1 MQKVMKSNTKIL
13 ISFTTFI
20 ISLLTS
26 FFLGE
31 IFYNSID
38 GTDFYRYFRYIEY
51 FSGTIETPSREQGLF
66 YFWFISNFIEFSQSY
81 YLPDKWEYVYS
92 TSIQFGNFVLYLI
105 GLLGLFLWLS
115 SRGVNKSIIFL
126 TFSVLNFFPPI
137 YGGRL
142 IMKPEILVFCF
153 LPWIFIG
160 IDNYFKNKNKVN
172 LILVAP
178 LLSLLVTSKG
188 TIAMMMFF
196 SLLYLYFHEIKK
208 INLKDLLIPVAF
220 FTILSTL
227 LYSENSNINSVS
239 LLSHQELDQYLFK
252 APISFLLN
260 INFNDL
266 IFNPFRNEH
275 ANSLIGITLI
285 DLFGDYFNRYWDH
298 SRSLFLS
305 NRFDLLEFLPNPR
318 RNVGL
323 SLSSIFVLSSIA
335 YTPEKKFKKHQK
347 VYLIGMSVLALTSLG
362 LFGLHFNPDKG
373 DTVKTHYYFYL
384 IAISFTIILVQY
396 LSRRKY
402 ITQLVS
408 VILLITTFLFIFG
421 FPKTYDAEYENVLQD
436 KLSVTVGCE
445 VSSLYFDNYFSK
457 ETNCLNKKIAT
468 CGFYEEFAKPE
479 SHPDGYLIF
488 QNDDFFNPIN
498 LIDDSGYAVTVNGY
512 AECLNYVEGGYYRNI
527 NIYIT
532 DRTPRFNSN
541 IFFISILSIIGL
553 AIRNIRKL

>member
-1 MQKVMKSNTKIL
+1 
-13 ISFTTFI
+13 
-20 ISLLTS
+20 
-26 FFLGE
+26 
-31 IFYNSID
+31 
-38 GTDFYRYFRYIEY
+38 
-51 FSGTIETPSREQGLF
+51 
-66 YFWFISNFIEFSQSY
+66 
-81 YLPDKWEYVYS
+81 
-92 TSIQFGNFVLYLI
+92 
-105 GLLGLFLWLS
+105 
-115 SRGVNKSIIFL
+115 
-126 TFSVLNFFPPI
+126 
-137 YGGRL
+137 
-142 IMKPEILVFCF
+142 MKPEILVFCF

-305 NRFDLLEFLPNPR
+305 NRVDLLEFLPNPR

-408 VILLITTFLFIFG
+408 VILLITIFLFIFG